1 MREAPFHAALADGP
15 AKGHAVWVQTGD
27 GVRIRLGIWPEGERG
42 TVLLFPGRSEYV
54 EKYGRAAAD
63 LRARGY
69 ATITIDWRGQGLAD
83 HALADP
89 MTGHVG
95 DFDEYQRDVDAMLAA
110 RATLG
115 LPEPLFLLAHSMGG
129 NIGLRSAMRG
139 LDLRAAAFTAPM
151 WGIPLGALMR
161 PFALAIARGACCIGQ
176 GHRYA
181 PGTGPANYTTIAAFE
196 GNSLTTDPEMWAYMQ
211 EQVIRAPAL
220 ALGGPSLSWVA
231 AALSECRALAAL
243 PAPPVPAIT
252 ALGTAE
258 QVVDPAPIHA
268 RMADWPGGRLDL
280 IEGAQHEVM
289 METPATRARFF
300 AEACA
305 LFDAQ
310 QG

>member
-1 MREAPFHAALADGP
+1 MARRRAY
-15 AKGHAVWVQTGD
+15 AVWVQTGD
-27 GVRIRLGIWPEGERG
+27 GVRIRLSIWPEGERG

-54 EKYGRAAAD
+54 EKYGRAAED

-69 ATITIDWRGQGLAD
+69 ATITIDWRGQGLDD
-83 HALADP
+83 HALSDT
-89 MTGHVG
+89 MTDHVG
-95 DFDEYQRDVDAMLAA
+95 DFDEYQRDVDAMLAT

-115 LPEPLFLLAHSMGG
+115 MPEPLFLLAHSIFLLAHSMGG
-129 NIGLRSAMRG
+129 NVGLRSAMRG
-139 LDLRAAAFTAPM
+139 LDFRAVAFTAPI

-161 PFALAIARGACCIGQ
+161 PFALAIARGACCLGQ

-196 GNSLTTDPEMWAYMQ
+196 GNSLTTDPDMWACVQ
-211 EQVIRAPAL
+211 EQVLRAPVL

-231 AALSECRALAAL
+231 AAL
-243 PAPPVPAIT
+243 T

-268 RMADWPGGRLDL
+268 RMADWTGGRLDL

-289 METPATRARFF
+289 MKTPATRARFF
-300 AEACA
+300 AEACP

-310 QG
+310 LG

>member
-15 AKGHAVWVQTGD
+15 AQGHAVWVQTGD

-69 ATITIDWRGQGLAD
+69 ATITLDWRGQGLAD
-83 HALADP
+83 HALSDP
-89 MTGHVG
+89 MTGHIG

-110 RATLG
+110 RATLS

-129 NIGLRSAMRG
+129 NIGLRSAMRR
-139 LDLRAAAFTAPM
+139 LDFRAVAFTAPM
-151 WGIPLGALMR
+151 WGIPLGAAMR

-196 GNSLTTDPEMWAYMQ
+196 GNSLTTDPDMWAYMQ
-211 EQVIRAPAL
+211 GQVQRAPAL
-220 ALGGPSLSWVA
+220 ALAGRACHGSQPHSANAGRWPPCPRRRCPRSPRSARQSRSWTPPDPCPHGGLDRRQARPDRGRA
-231 AALSECRALAAL
+231 A
-243 PAPPVPAIT
+243 
-252 ALGTAE
+252 
-258 QVVDPAPIHA
+258 
-268 RMADWPGGRLDL
+268 
-280 IEGAQHEVM
+280 
-289 METPATRARFF
+289 
-300 AEACA
+300 
-305 LFDAQ
+305 
-310 QG
+310 